1 MSEQKPWYSSL
12 TKPLINANDIVF
24 LSTTLLAIGMVVFVS
39 INDLR
44 NTNQS
49 EWTILV
55 TLDIILLGY
64 FIAILAESHSKSED
78 RSIWW
83 KWNFWQVFA
92 LFPLLG
98 TAIPGL
104 GWAGALRFLLLIPA
118 IQAIF
123 RLLNVADVSEV
134 SIQQRI
140 THLFIVVSLLIL
152 AGAAL
157 ALMFELQYEED
168 CIADVRCDEG
178 QLVMTLE
185 DAIWWSI
192 ETTTTVGYGEFA
204 PKSMGAR
211 VVASIL
217 LFVGIGLVGT
227 LAATLSQLF
236 FSNQMWRNSQREDFL
251 VRLHLLTELHDRGEI
266 TDTQFMI
273 EKKRLIETREDDTLL
288 LEQLDKSQHQISSK
302 KTADIN
308 ERQKRV
314 AEVKQFFDDVANNGD
329 MEEKD

>member
-1 MSEQKPWYSSL
+1 MSEQKAWYSPF
-12 TKPLINANDIVF
+12 TKPLINAHDIVF
-24 LSTTLLAIGMVVFVS
+24 LSTTLLAIGIVVFVS

-64 FIAILAESHSKSED
+64 FIAMLAESHSKSEN

-83 KWNFWQVFA
+83 KWNFWQIFA

-140 THLFIVVSLLIL
+140 THLFIVVFLLIL

-157 ALMFELQYEED
+157 ALMFELQYEEE
-168 CIADVRCDEG
+168 CIADIRCDEG

-266 TDTQFMI
+266 SDAQFII

-288 LEQLDKSQHQISSK
+288 LEQLDEGQHQISSK
-302 KTADIN
+302 KIEDIN

-314 AEVKQFFDDVANNGD
+314 AEVRQFFDEIATNGD
-329 MEEKD
+329 SEGKE

>member
-1 MSEQKPWYSSL
+1 MSEQKAWYL
-12 TKPLINANDIVF
+12 PFTKPLINAHDIVF
-24 LSTTLLAIGMVVFVS
+24 LSSSLLAIGIIVFDS

-44 NTNQS
+44 NTNSS

-55 TLDIILLGY
+55 TIDVILLGY
-64 FIAILAESHSKSED
+64 FVAILADSHSKSEN

-83 KWNFWQVFA
+83 KWNFWQIFA

-140 THLFIVVSLLIL
+140 THLFIVVFLLIL

-157 ALMFELQYEED
+157 ALMFELQYEEE
-168 CIADVRCDEG
+168 CIADIRCDEG
-178 QLVMTLE
+178 QLVMTLD

-251 VRLHLLTELHDRGEI
+251 VRMHFLTELHDRGEI
-266 TDTQFMI
+266 TDAQFLI
-273 EKKRLIETREDDTLL
+273 EKKRLVDTHEDDTLL
-288 LEQLDKSQHQISSK
+288 LEQMDKGQHQISIK
-302 KTADIN
+302 KSSDIN
-308 ERQKRV
+308 ERKKRV
-314 AEVKQFFDDVANNGD
+314 DEAKKFFDELANNG
-329 MEEKD
+329 ES

>member
-1 MSEQKPWYSSL
+1 MSEQKAWYLPL
-12 TKPLINANDIVF
+12 TKPLINAHDIVF
-24 LSTTLLAIGMVVFVS
+24 LSSSLLAIGIIVFDS

-44 NTNQS
+44 NTNSS

-55 TLDIILLGY
+55 TIDVILLGY
-64 FIAILAESHSKSED
+64 FVAILADSHSKSEN

-83 KWNFWQVFA
+83 KWNFWQIFA

-140 THLFIVVSLLIL
+140 THLFIVVFLLIL

-157 ALMFELQYEED
+157 ALMFELQYEEE
-168 CIADVRCDEG
+168 CIADIRCDEG

-251 VRLHLLTELHDRGEI
+251 VRMHFLTELHDRGEI
-266 TDTQFMI
+266 TDAQFLI
-273 EKKRLIETREDDTLL
+273 EKKRLVDTHEDDTLL
-288 LEQLDKSQHQISSK
+288 LEQMDKGQHQISIK
-302 KTADIN
+302 KSSDIN
-308 ERQKRV
+308 ERKKRV
-314 AEVKQFFDDVANNGD
+314 DEAKKFFDEVANNGESK
-329 MEEKD
+329 EED

>member
-1 MSEQKPWYSSL
+1 
-12 TKPLINANDIVF
+12 
-24 LSTTLLAIGMVVFVS
+24 
-39 INDLR
+39 
-44 NTNQS
+44 NTNSS

-55 TLDIILLGY
+55 TIDVILLGY
-64 FIAILAESHSKSED
+64 FVAILADSHSKSEN

-83 KWNFWQVFA
+83 KWNFWQIFA

-140 THLFIVVSLLIL
+140 THLFIVVFLLIL

-157 ALMFELQYEED
+157 ALMFELQYEEE
-168 CIADVRCDEG
+168 CIADIRCDEG

-251 VRLHLLTELHDRGEI
+251 VRMHFLTELHDRGEI
-266 TDTQFMI
+266 TDAQFLI
-273 EKKRLIETREDDTLL
+273 EKKRLVDTHEDDTLL
-288 LEQLDKSQHQISSK
+288 LEQMDKGQHQISIK
-302 KTADIN
+302 KSSDIN
-308 ERQKRV
+308 ERKKRV
-314 AEVKQFFDDVANNGD
+314 DEAKKFFDEVANNGESK
-329 MEEKD
+329 EED

>member
-1 MSEQKPWYSSL
+1 MSEQKAWYL
-12 TKPLINANDIVF
+12 PFTKPLINAHDIVF
-24 LSTTLLAIGMVVFVS
+24 LSSSLLAIGIIVFDS

-44 NTNQS
+44 NTNSS

-55 TLDIILLGY
+55 TIDVILLGY
-64 FIAILAESHSKSED
+64 FVAILADSHSKSEN

-83 KWNFWQVFA
+83 KWNFWQIFA

-140 THLFIVVSLLIL
+140 THLFIVVFLLIL

-157 ALMFELQYEED
+157 ALMFELQYEEE
-168 CIADVRCDEG
+168 CIADIRCDEG
-178 QLVMTLE
+178 QLVMTLD

-251 VRLHLLTELHDRGEI
+251 VRMHFLTELHDRGEI
-266 TDTQFMI
+266 TDAQFLI
-273 EKKRLIETREDDTLL
+273 EKKRLVDTHEDDTLL
-288 LEQLDKSQHQISSK
+288 LEQMDKGQHQISIK
-302 KTADIN
+302 KSSDIN
-308 ERQKRV
+308 ERKKRV
-314 AEVKQFFDDVANNGD
+314 DEAKKFFDEVANNGESK
-329 MEEKD
+329 EED

>member
-1 MSEQKPWYSSL
+1 MSEQKAWYL
-12 TKPLINANDIVF
+12 PFTKPLINAHDIVF
-24 LSTTLLAIGMVVFVS
+24 LSSSLLAIGIIVFDS

-44 NTNQS
+44 NTNSS

-55 TLDIILLGY
+55 TIDVILLGY
-64 FIAILAESHSKSED
+64 FVAILADSHSKSEN

-83 KWNFWQVFA
+83 KWNFWQIFA

-140 THLFIVVSLLIL
+140 THLFIVVFLLIL

-157 ALMFELQYEED
+157 ALMFELQYEEE
-168 CIADVRCDEG
+168 CIADIRCDEG

-251 VRLHLLTELHDRGEI
+251 VRMHFLTELHDRGEI
-266 TDTQFMI
+266 TDAQFLI
-273 EKKRLIETREDDTLL
+273 EKKRLVDTHEDDTLL
-288 LEQLDKSQHQISSK
+288 LEQVDKGQHQISIK
-302 KTADIN
+302 KSSDIN
-308 ERQKRV
+308 ERKKRV
-314 AEVKQFFDDVANNGD
+314 DEAKKFFDEVANNGESK
-329 MEEKD
+329 EED

>member
-1 MSEQKPWYSSL
+1 MSEQKAWYSPF
-12 TKPLINANDIVF
+12 TKSLINGHDIVF
-24 LSTTLLAIGMVVFVS
+24 LTISLLSIGIIVFDS

-44 NTNQS
+44 NSNS
-49 EWTILV
+49 SDWTILV
-55 TLDIILLGY
+55 TIDTVLLGY
-64 FIAILAESHSKSED
+64 FITILADSHSKSKD
-78 RSIWW
+78 RTVWW

-104 GWAGALRFLLLIPA
+104 GWAGALRFLLLVPA

-123 RLLNVADVSEV
+123 RLLNVAEEGEI
-134 SIQQRI
+134 SIQKRI
-140 THLFIVVSLLIL
+140 THLFIIVSLLIL

-157 ALMFELQYEED
+157 ALMFEVQYEER
-168 CIADVRCDEG
+168 CAADISCDEG
-178 QLVMTLE
+178 QLVLSLE
-185 DAIWWSI
+185 DAVWWAI

-204 PKSMGAR
+204 PKSLGAR

-217 LFVGIGLVGT
+217 LFVGIGLFGT

-266 TDTQFMI
+266 TDAQYMI
-273 EKKRLIETREDDTLL
+273 EKKRLVEAHEDDTLL
-288 LEQLDKSQHQISSK
+288 LEQMDKSQHQISK
-302 KTADIN
+302 KSADIN
-308 ERQKRV
+308 ERKKRV
-314 AEVKQFFDDVANNGD
+314 DEAKKFFDEVANNGD
-329 MEEKD
+329 SEEEV